1 MPTKYRKKR
10 NKWII
15 KKGRVFGV
23 KKNYF
28 GKRRRPRVKNP
39 PNPIPPWWRRNKR
52 NPDGPGSGPLIPYI
66 KKNVIDKKPKWPSG
80 MTPDKNIQPKRKRG
94 RPKGSK
100 NKPKGYA
107 KYNTG
112 FRRNPQPKYTQPK
125 LPWYQKLGIGA
136 VAGNLLWG
144 AINIGKF
151 L

>member
-1 MPTKYRKKR
+1 MPYKYKRK

-28 GKRRRPRVKNP
+28 RRRRRPGVKNP
-39 PNPIPPWWRRNKR
+39 PNPIPYWRRKKR
-52 NPDGPGSGPLIPYI
+52 KPDGPGSGPLIPYLER
-66 KKNVIDKKPKWPSG
+66 KNKNNKWPSG

-112 FRRNPQPKYTQPK
+112 FRRNTQPKYKQPT

-144 AINIGKF
+144 AISMGKF